1 MTLTTNAPIHA
12 TFTIERDYPQPIAKV
27 FAAFSDVQ
35 TKRRWFAEGE
45 GFSVREY
52 ALDFREGGVEHYAF
66 VAPDGSEG
74 RNATVYLDIVP
85 RERIVSAYTMDY
97 AGARISSSLLTIT
110 FAAHG
115 AGTRLTLTEQGYYLA
130 NSDGPAGREA
140 GSRELLDALAV
151 ALG

>member
-1 MTLTTNAPIHA
+1 MTLSSNAPVHG
-12 TFTIERDYPQPIAKV
+12 TFSIARDYPQSVAKV
-27 FAAFSDVQ
+27 FAAFSDVH

-45 GFSVREY
+45 GFTVREY
-52 ALDFREGGVEHYAF
+52 AMEFREGGVERCVF

-85 RERIVSAYTMDY
+85 GARIVSAYTMDY

-110 FAAHG
+110 FVAHG

-140 GSRELLDALAV
+140 GTRELLEALAQL
-151 ALG
+151 LG